1 MKTLVNLKLIKWLCS
16 TYIDKSYKNYND
28 CHLDELIKHLNLA
41 NFDLEFWSYELMVL
55 GRFCNSYNIPI
66 SIVLN
71 IPISKRIED
80 YTDIVKN
87 IDSLSMPS
95 FYLIDK
101 PKLLEI
107 KSSDINIIKNDS
119 INNLISYVSKYKSIW
134 REDEQIITCQIA
146 YFNKFHKK
154 IFTSI

>member
-1 MKTLVNLKLIKWLCS
+1 MKNLINLKLIKWLCT

-28 CHLDELIKHLNLA
+28 CHLDELIKHINLA
-41 NFDLEFWSYELMVL
+41 NFDLEFWTNELTGL
-55 GRFCNSYNIPI
+55 GKFCNSYNIPI

-71 IPISKRIED
+71 IPILQSIED
-80 YTDIVKN
+80 YTNIVNN

-107 KSSDINIIKNDS
+107 KTSDINIIKNDS
-119 INNLISYVSKYKSIW
+119 INNLIFYVSKYKSIW
-134 REDEQIITCQIA
+134 REDELIITCQIA
-146 YFNKFHKK
+146 YFNETHKK
-154 IFTSI
+154 IFMRI